1 MIWEC
6 EHNMSKT
13 LDPYEQGDLRH
24 KEQKETDAF
33 FEVFGKETDRGLAI
47 ASVCYLDNT
56 LEKLIKA
63 AYRKDQRIKILFK
76 DNQILQSFYN
86 KVCIAYFSGLIPEA
100 VYDDLKLLGEIRNRF
115 AHSVLETVSL
125 NDLPITQKIDK
136 LKQLPPDLKK
146 YPPRLAFML
155 ITVHIGSLLRGYKE
169 GLLELGIMK
178 IGGMFNT
185 DVTTLQSCIL
195 TPLQIKELMKRQ
207 SEESEHTTSGED

>member
-1 MIWEC
+1 MSQEC
-6 EHNMSKT
+6 GHNMGEI
-13 LDPYEQGDLRH
+13 LDSFEQGDSKH
-24 KEQKETDAF
+24 KEQKEREAF

-47 ASVCYLDNT
+47 ASICYLDNI

-86 KVCIAYFSGLIPEA
+86 KVCIAYFSGLIPEV
-100 VYDDLKLLGEIRNRF
+100 VYDDLRLLGEIRNRF
-115 AHSVLETVSL
+115 AHSVLETVGF
-125 NDLPITQKIDK
+125 NDIPITQKIDK

-146 YPPRLAFML
+146 YPPRFAFML
-155 ITVHIGSLLRGYKE
+155 ITVHIGALLRIYKKV
-169 GLLELGIMK
+169 LLELGTIR

-195 TPLQIKELMKRQ
+195 TPLEIRELMKRQ
-207 SEESEHTTSGED
+207 PEGPTSGED